1 MHHPPLVLLL
11 NHQHRPHK
19 KEINMS
25 KYAAAESIKAQIAKL
40 ETLFD
45 KMVDGVIEATDAQQQ
60 TVIDR
65 LDTLGEMLSNELA
78 GIPTQWGVA

>member
-1 MHHPPLVLLL
+1 
-11 NHQHRPHK
+11 
-19 KEINMS
+19 MS

-45 KMVDGVIEATDAQQQ
+45 KMVDG
-60 TVIDR
+60 
-65 LDTLGEMLSNELA
+65 EMLSNELA